1 MEPCVQDVSDL
12 EKSLPSGPVSTWT
25 LDSIHSDVYPFLDA
39 SPDSNSSVPD
49 DIFKEFTSVF
59 LKKQSEKLPIHR
71 EFDCTIDLVPNAAP
85 HHGKIY
91 QLTREEDKVMQDWIA
106 ENLAKGF
113 IRNSSSPSWCA
124 VFLCETKRQTT
135 ALHGL
140 PGLNKNTI
148 KDRNPIPLISEMLR
162 TLSYRKG
169 LHYLWTYAEL
179 TIFCESRRVT
189 NPKLRSSRKYG
200 QFEFLVMPFG
210 LANAP
215 AQFQRMMNTLFRD
228 SIGKFVLVYLDDIV
242 IYSEDLEKHKEH
254 VKSVL
259 TILRANGLYCKLEKC
274 HFYQQEIS
282 YLGYVISP
290 NGICMDSAKVKAL
303 QDWPTPRK
311 LRDYPSAFGVCQF
324 LSDSHSELFQYDLPL
339 DETSQERHTILL
351 GC

>member
-1 MEPCVQDVSDL
+1 MLLRTPTRRYL
-12 EKSLPSGPVSTWT
+12 TTSLRS
-25 LDSIHSDVYPFLDA
+25 
-39 SPDSNSSVPD
+39 
-49 DIFKEFTSVF
+49 FTSVF
-59 LKKQSEKLPIHR
+59 SKKQSEKLPIHR

-113 IRNSSSPSWCA
+113 IRNKHHQGSESDSLSYQKCSGLSPSGK
-124 VFLCETKRQTT
+124 VFTT
-135 ALHGL
+135 
-140 PGLNKNTI
+140 
-148 KDRNPIPLISEMLR
+148 
-162 TLSYRKG
+162 
-169 LHYLWTYAEL
+169 WTYAEPYNL
-179 TIFCESRRVT
+179 LRIKEGDE
-189 NPKLRSSRKYG
+189 PKTAFITKYG

-242 IYSEDLEKHKEH
+242 IYSENLEKHKEH

-311 LRDYPSAFGVCQF
+311 LARYPSAFGVCQF

-339 DETSQERHTILL
+339 DEASKERRTSSPGVLIKKSQSTI
-351 GC
+351 